1 MILGKVN
8 ANREATLWLQVRGP
22 AGQVQEIEAVI
33 DTGFNGFL
41 ILPPAVVATLGLIPL
56 TRGRAV
62 LANGREDV
70 FAIYE
75 VTVVWDGQ
83 PLTVEAGALEATLVG
98 MSLLYGQ
105 ELRMYVVEEGQVSIA
120 GLL

>member
-1 MILGKVN
+1 M
-8 ANREATLWLQVRGP
+8 
-22 AGQVQEIEAVI
+22 QEIEAVI
-33 DTGFNGFL
+33 DTGFSGFL

-75 VTVVWDGQ
+75 VTAVWDGE
-83 PLTVEAGALEATLVG
+83 PLTVEVGALEATLVG

-105 ELRMYVVEEGQVSIA
+105 ELCMHVVEEGQVSIA
-120 GLL
+120 ALP